1 MHTLYF
7 AKTMLQRGGVIVST
21 DISEEMIKLTQNR
34 FEDPK
39 NDYIVIPG
47 NKVSINASEI
57 APLGTKD
64 WDLEKVLL
72 ENHNFTENDR
82 AVIVSK

>member
-1 MHTLYF
+1 
-7 AKTMLQRGGVIVST
+7 
-21 DISEEMIKLTQNR
+21 
-34 FEDPK
+34 
-39 NDYIVIPG
+39 VIPG